1 MAQAMPKPK
10 GERPHNAL
18 VNTTRTETVFRNH
31 SGPQLE
37 NSARST
43 ALGHHRRVMAGDQ
56 PLLAVPLIREG
67 VARLDDT
74 AVAEGEGVETGID
87 GGVAVDLDASPV
99 DDTNR
104 LALQKMLEV
113 VLLLRGADPRL
124 VGDRR
129 QQDRLGRVVND
140 DLMCVAGL

>member
-1 MAQAMPKPK
+1 
-10 GERPHNAL
+10 
-18 VNTTRTETVFRNH
+18 
-31 SGPQLE
+31 
-37 NSARST
+37 
-43 ALGHHRRVMAGDQ
+43 MAGDQ

-104 LALQKMLEV
+104 LVLQKMLEV

-129 QQDRLGRVVND
+129 QQDRLGRVVSD
-140 DLMCVAGL
+140 DLMCVAGLQRRIPAIEQSGDLFLRDSLADLASGGGASC

>member
-1 MAQAMPKPK
+1 
-10 GERPHNAL
+10 
-18 VNTTRTETVFRNH
+18 
-31 SGPQLE
+31 
-37 NSARST
+37 
-43 ALGHHRRVMAGDQ
+43 MAGDQ

-129 QQDRLGRVVND
+129 QREKQECRKDHQMDCPLHWGASGFVETFG
-140 DLMCVAGL
+140 CG